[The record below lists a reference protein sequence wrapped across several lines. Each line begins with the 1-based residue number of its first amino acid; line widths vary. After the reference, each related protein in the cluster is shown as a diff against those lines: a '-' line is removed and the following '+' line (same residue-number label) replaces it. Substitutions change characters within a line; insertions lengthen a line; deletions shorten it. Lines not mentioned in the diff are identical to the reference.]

1 MSEILA
7 QAQYGRLTDPPAS
20 FVLTGVR
27 LVDPSDRRDA
37 VADLAVVEGQI
48 VDGGAAGGL
57 PSDVPRVDGRGL
69 VAAPGLCDL
78 HTHLREPGRA
88 PGETVA
94 SGARAAAHGGY
105 TTICAMPNTDPP
117 LDEAARAAYVS
128 TLARDATARVK
139 VIAAATQGRAGQDLT
154 DAAEM
159 AAQGAV
165 GFSDDGAALPTA
177 RLVRSALLALAPL
190 GLPLIEHAEDPSLAD
205 GTLMRSGAIAT
216 RLGLAGWPPAAELII
231 VERDIALAEETGG
244 WLHLTHLSTKAALEA
259 VRRAKDRGVHVTCDV
274 TPHHLALTDA
284 WVAGDRAFSWQ
295 EPDADSIGADPFG
308 ASLDA
313 SLAYDGSCRVNPPL
327 PARADALALLAGVA
341 DGTVDAI
348 ATDHAPHPPER
359 TAVEFAEAAPG
370 MIGLETALSIGLA
383 AVEAGCLTLGQ
394 ILAALSSRP
403 AALISEGRS
412 LAAGSTADLVVF
424 DPGSHW
430 TVSRQT
436 LASQSTNTPLLG
448 TTLPG
453 VVRLTV
459 ANGRITFHDGLLAE
473 LRTAPH
479 RM

>member
-7 QAQYGRLTDPPAS
+7 PSQYGRLTDPPAS
-20 FVLTGVR
+20 FLLTGVR
-27 LVDPSDRRDA
+27 LVDPSGGRDA
-37 VADLAVVEGQI
+37 VADLAVVGGEI
-48 VDGGAAGGL
+48 VDGAAAGDL

-78 HTHLREPGRA
+78 HAHLREPGRA
-88 PGETVA
+88 PGETVV

-105 TTICAMPNTDPP
+105 TTVCAMPNTDPP
-117 LDEAARAAYVS
+117 LDEAARVAYVS
-128 TLARDATARVK
+128 TLARDAAVRVR
-139 VIAAATQGRAGQDLT
+139 VIAAATRGRAGQELT
-154 DAAEM
+154 DAAEI

-190 GLPLIEHAEDPSLAD
+190 GLPLIEHAEDASLAD

-231 VERDIALAEETGG
+231 VERDIVLAEETGG
-244 WLHLTHLSTKAALEA
+244 WLHVTHLSTAASLEA
-259 VRRAKDRGVHVTCDV
+259 VRQAKDRGVHVTCDV
-274 TPHHLALTDA
+274 TPHHLAMTDA
-284 WVAGDRAFSWQ
+284 WVGGDRGFSWQ
-295 EPDADSIGADPFG
+295 EPDPAGVEADPFG

-327 PARADALALLAGVA
+327 PARVDALALLAGVA

-359 TAVEFAEAAPG
+359 TAVAFAEAAPG

-383 AVEAGCLTLGQ
+383 AVEAGCLALGQ

-403 AALISEGRS
+403 AGLIGEGRS

-424 DPGSHW
+424 DPGSHR

-448 TTLPG
+448 MTLPG

-459 ANGRITFHDGLLAE
+459 ANGRITFHDGLLGE
-473 LRTAPH
+473 PGTAPH